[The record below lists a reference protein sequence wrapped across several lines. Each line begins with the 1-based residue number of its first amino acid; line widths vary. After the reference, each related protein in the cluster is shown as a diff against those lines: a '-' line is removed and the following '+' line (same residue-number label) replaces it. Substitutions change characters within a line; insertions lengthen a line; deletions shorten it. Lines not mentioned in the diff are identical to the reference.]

1 VSTEKAPNDLQL
13 EEKKKIINNMTET
26 APANLDLKRPPS
38 RPQRPRNASDA
49 SDFQLFETASMASM
63 ASSSMGGGG
72 DQQSYSPP
80 HSPPLLASSYE
91 AANRKRLRSGSVSG
105 RLRSASEYLE
115 EKGLLDRQT
124 KGIMKDLIIIG
135 DEELQAAIDRYENG
149 DPSVLEEMIQSGALQ
164 NRLPKDLDI
173 LGDLDLDFLTMDE
186 SALLPPPQMMMNMMA
201 PSSSSMSMI
210 MDGNSSSSHDETAA
224 HQLQQ
229 LQHSSC
235 MISPDD
241 DDDDDDQEDDDEDDE
256 EQDEDD
262 FDDDIG
268 ELDFHSDHDFDQPH
282 DRIASDSPTPEL
294 SDHERRMRSNS
305 LYSALINNNPS
316 GNGGGGNNSAM
327 ESTSTYGR
335 WMDPDQSS
343 RRNRHHATMETTIL
357 PAVPAFSASS
367 TSASTGTIATRS
379 STKHSKNKDDDDKH
393 KGPIQIQGKK
403 KGRRPKTASDI
414 QESNLTKSLRD
425 HADKNKKKKQ
435 AKQAGKLEKQQQQQ
449 QQEQQQQQKAPRKP
463 RKPKQQQQQQEP
475 PDDTAMETTSTT
487 PTMEEPVHILG
498 RPRSWSDPQLSV
510 TLDEDGL
517 RNVERPDGWVGAYSP
532 DSRKE
537 RIKQFLTK
545 RNLRVWTKSVKYNV
559 RKDFANSRL
568 RVKGRFVKKEDE
580 TLMRELMSLT

>member
-1 VSTEKAPNDLQL
+1 
-13 EEKKKIINNMTET
+13 MTET

-186 SALLPPPQMMMNMMA
+186 SALLPPPQMMMMMA

-316 GNGGGGNNSAM
+316 GGGGGGGNNSAM

-367 TSASTGTIATRS
+367 PSASTGTIATRS
-379 STKHSKNKDDDDKH
+379 STKHSKKDDDDKG

-435 AKQAGKLEKQQQQQ
+435 AKQAGKLEKQQQQDQ
-449 QQEQQQQQKAPRKP
+449 QQQQQQKAPRKP
-463 RKPKQQQQQQEP
+463 RKPKQQQES
-475 PDDTAMETTSTT
+475 PDDTAMETTSVS
-487 PTMEEPVHILG
+487 PTIEEPVHILG

>member
-1 VSTEKAPNDLQL
+1 VSTEKAPNDPTAGRK
-13 EEKKKIINNMTET
+13 EEENQKIKTSMTET

-80 HSPPLLASSYE
+80 HSPALLATSYE
-91 AANRKRLRSGSVSG
+91 AANRKRLRSSSVSG

-186 SALLPPPQMMMNMMA
+186 SALLPPPQMMMMMA
-201 PSSSSMSMI
+201 PSSMI
-210 MDGNSSSSHDETAA
+210 MDGSSSSHDETAA

-241 DDDDDDQEDDDEDDE
+241 DDDDDDQEDDDDDDDDE

-316 GNGGGGNNSAM
+316 GNGGGSGNNSAM

-367 TSASTGTIATRS
+367 PSASTGTIATRS
-379 STKHSKNKDDDDKH
+379 STKHSKKDDDDDKH

-435 AKQAGKLEKQQQQQ
+435 SKQQAKLDKQQQQQ
-449 QQEQQQQQKAPRKP
+449 QDQQQQQKAPRKP
-463 RKPKQQQQQQEP
+463 RKPKQQQEP

-537 RIKQFLTK
+537 RIQQFLTK

>member
-1 VSTEKAPNDLQL
+1 LEDGKDGPKSRDVSTATSPTTTLNCTF
-13 EEKKKIINNMTET
+13 MTET
-26 APANLDLKRPPS
+26 ASANMDLKPS
-38 RPQRPRNASDA
+38 SRQRPRNASDA
-49 SDFQLFETASMASM
+49 SDFQLFETASM
-63 ASSSMGGGG
+63 
-72 DQQSYSPP
+72 DQQQQQQ
-80 HSPPLLASSYE
+80 HSPPLATSYE

-186 SALLPPPQMMMNMMA
+186 SSLLPPPAHNMMMMNMA
-201 PSSSSMSMI
+201 PSSSSH
-210 MDGNSSSSHDETAA
+210 SSSSRTNGAGKSRSGRSSSNYHDETAA

-229 LQHSSC
+229 LHHSSC

-241 DDDDDDQEDDDEDDE
+241 DDGEEDDDEE
-256 EQDEDD
+256 EDEDE

-268 ELDFHSDHDFDQPH
+268 ELDFHSDHEFDQHH

-294 SDHERRMRSNS
+294 SEHERRLRSNS
-305 LYSALINNNPS
+305 LYSALINNNHS
-316 GNGGGGNNSAM
+316 GGNTM

-335 WMDPDQSS
+335 WMDPDQST
-343 RRNRHHATMETTIL
+343 RRNRHHSTESLL
-357 PAVPAFSASS
+357 PAVPAFSEPDANTS
-367 TSASTGTIATRS
+367 TMATRS
-379 STKHSKNKDDDDKH
+379 STKNSNKDDNDES
-393 KGPIQIQGKK
+393 PIKIRKK

-425 HADKNKKKKQ
+425 HAAETKKKL
-435 AKQAGKLEKQQQQQ
+435 AKQQAKLEKQQAKLDKLQQQ
-449 QQEQQQQQKAPRKP
+449 PQQQKAPRKP
-463 RKPKQQQQQQEP
+463 RKPKQQEP
-475 PDDTAMETTSTT
+475 PEDNTAVDME
-487 PTMEEPVHILG
+487 MAAAAEEPVHILG
-498 RPRSWSDPQLSV
+498 RPRSWSDPQLIV
-510 TLDEDGL
+510 TFDEDGL
-517 RNVERPDGWVGAYSP
+517 RNVERPEGWVGAYSP
-532 DSRKE
+532 DSRQE
-537 RIKQFLTK
+537 RIRQFLTK
-545 RNLRVWTKSVKYNV
+545 RSLRVWTKSVKYNV